1 MGTMFNHVAVASGS
15 EEKARLFYGQ
25 LLGLDEAYRF
35 RVEAW
40 LAQKIFGIE
49 KDLAVLVFTA
59 KNFKLEVFILPQ
71 ENLIAPRIN
80 HICLNVADRAGL
92 LSKLRREGLEVVEI
106 PREHGVTVFVKD
118 FYGNLLEIKEMQK

>member
-1 MGTMFNHVAVASGS
+1 MSAMFNHVAVVNGS
-15 EEKARLFYGQ
+15 EGKARLFYGL

-35 RVEAW
+35 QVDAW
-40 LAQKIFGIE
+40 LAQKIFGVE

-71 ENLIAPRIN
+71 ENLIVPRIN
-80 HICLNVADRAGL
+80 HICLDVPDRAGF
-92 LSKLRREGLEVVEI
+92 LSKLRREGLEVLEI